1 VYIIYPY
8 FRAGKFY
15 MKIFN
20 KQISTPISPFMMAGV
35 LVVLL
40 PIFAFMTLDRMGK
53 QKEYIKDQLLV
64 KGISLIRTFEAGTR
78 TGMLTMGWGVR
89 RIQAMLQETAIQ
101 PDIDYIMITSKE
113 GEILAHSDA
122 DMVGRSFDAMPDIS
136 LVQKDS
142 SLVSHRT
149 RDVEGFSVFEVY
161 KQFAPLTMGF
171 RRRHRPMHDQGMGQG
186 MRQGMG
192 QAQERFREFLDS
204 RQVSRERDSQIS
216 GSDSSG
222 PDREFSGTIEHYIF
236 AGVSMTQ
243 AGLAQKRLVR
253 ETIGRGILFFI
264 MGCIGMIGLFAF
276 QAYRSAKASLTSVK
290 AFSDNVVQN
299 MPAGLVTID
308 QYHWVT
314 SMNRA
319 ARNILGQVPEKPF
332 PQMIQLVSEMET
344 LKGPVSREVTL
355 HRGTPSELLL
365 DMTASPILD
374 NEEMVLG
381 FLFLFRDLTQLKE
394 LKKKVETT
402 RHLAAIGKL
411 AGGVAH
417 EIRNPLSSIKGFAT
431 YFGKR
436 YEQNPDD
443 RETALIM
450 VQEVERINRSI
461 TQLLEFAKPMAV
473 ENKEARVE
481 SLILHSLKLVKH
493 DLDKKSIEAITNF
506 KTDKIF
512 FTTDPDRINQIL
524 LNLYMNAI
532 NAMEIGGQLVVD
544 VLDYREGNGLEIH
557 VTDNGCGIDKKYLDD
572 VFDPYFTTRPDGT
585 GLGLSIVHRI
595 VENLKGEIRVESEP
609 TKGTRF
615 IISLPE

>member
-1 VYIIYPY
+1 
-8 FRAGKFY
+8 
-15 MKIFN
+15 MKLFN
-20 KQISTPISPFMMAGV
+20 RQISIPVSPFMMAGV

-53 QKEYIKDQLLV
+53 QKEYIKDQLMV

-89 RIQAMLQETAIQ
+89 IIQAMLQETAIQ
-101 PDIDYIMITSKE
+101 PDIEYIIITSKE

-122 DMVGRSFDAMPDIS
+122 DMVGKSFDSMPDIS
-136 LVQKDS
+136 LVQKDIG
-142 SLVSHRT
+142 LVSHRT
-149 RDVEGFSVFEVY
+149 RDVKGFPVFEVY

-171 RRRHRPMHDQGMGQG
+171 RGRHRPMHGQGMGH
-186 MRQGMG
+186 GMG
-192 QAQERFREFLDS
+192 QAQEGFRECPDP
-204 RQVSRERDSQIS
+204 RQGPGDGDSQIS
-216 GSDSSG
+216 GSTMAG
-222 PDREFSGTIEHYIF
+222 PDREFSATTKHYIF

-243 AGLAQKRLVR
+243 ASLAQKRLVR

-264 MGCIGMIGLFAF
+264 TGCIGMICLFAF
-276 QAYRSAKASLTSVK
+276 QAYGSAKASLTSVK

-308 QYHWVT
+308 QDHWVT

-319 ARNILGQVPEKPF
+319 AENILGNLPEKPF
-332 PQMIQLVSEMET
+332 PQMIQLVSEMEA
-344 LKGPVSREVTL
+344 LGRPVSREVIL
-355 HRGTPSELLL
+355 HKGTSSELRL

-381 FLFLFRDLTQLKE
+381 FLFLFRDLTQLAE

-481 SLILHSLKLVKH
+481 SLILHSLKLVKN

-506 KTDKIF
+506 NTDKVVF
-512 FTTDPDRINQIL
+512 RTDPDRINQIL

-532 NAMEIGGQLVVD
+532 NAMDTGGKLVVD
-544 VLDYREGNGLEIH
+544 VLDYREGKGLEIH
-557 VTDNGCGIDKKYLDD
+557 VTDNGCGIDKKHLDD

-585 GLGLSIVHRI
+585 GLGLSIVYRI
-595 VENLKGEIRVESEP
+595 VENLRGEISVESEI
-609 TKGTRF
+609 TKGTSF
-615 IISLPE
+615 IIRLPE